1 MSNVKQ
7 LLSKALCLLDILWSA
22 FAELE
27 CEDKTK
33 QLASFPHDIT
43 NKLASLEQQLEDKLT
58 GLEQQLEDKLRGLE
72 LKMDQFI
79 SWSAPDQGLKL
90 NF

>member
-1 MSNVKQ
+1 MLVYLILFGNV
-7 LLSKALCLLDILWSA
+7 

-33 QLASFPHDIT
+33 QLTSFPHEIT

-72 LKMDQFI
+72 LKMN
-79 SWSAPDQGLKL
+79 KL
-90 NF
+90 NSS

>member
-1 MSNVKQ
+1 MSLTPGVCG
-7 LLSKALCLLDILWSA
+7 AV

-43 NKLASLEQQLEDKLT
+43 NKLASLEQQLEDKL
-58 GLEQQLEDKLRGLE
+58 RGLE
-72 LKMDQFI
+72 LKMD
-79 SWSAPDQGLKL
+79 KL
-90 NF
+90 SSS

>member
-1 MSNVKQ
+1 VKGVTSLKQ
-7 LLSKALCLLDILWSA
+7 LCYKEMRVYLIFFGTV

-58 GLEQQLEDKLRGLE
+58 GLEQQLEGKLRGLD
-72 LKMDQFI
+72 LKMD
-79 SWSAPDQGLKL
+79 KL
-90 NF
+90 SSS